1 MMTLKKIGKTGSPPF
16 LQLEGSTGV
25 SGDLGE
31 VKTGSEYRKDTINT
45 IKTNL
50 SNWMANNN
58 FEPIRGQQL
67 DLAIV
72 IKLSPYRFKNQDADN
87 IAKVI
92 CDALKKRRGDDRFLF
107 NNDSQIM
114 RLLIWKIQRVEDPL
128 WETDSYD
135 ISFRTHNSSK
145 SMVLIHPEVM

>member
-1 MMTLKKIGKTGSPPF
+1 MSIQKIGKAGSPPF
-16 LQLEGSTGV
+16 LQLEDSIGV

-31 VKTGSEYRKDTINT
+31 VKTGSEYRKETINT

-67 DLAIV
+67 DLAVV
-72 IKLSPYRFKNQDADN
+72 IKLSPYRFKKQDADN

-107 NNDSQIM
+107 NDDSQII

-128 WETDSYD
+128 WETDGYD
-135 ISFRTHNSSK
+135 ISFRIHDSSK
-145 SMVLIHPEVM
+145 SMILIHPEII

>member
-1 MMTLKKIGKTGSPPF
+1 MIIKKIGKAGSPPF
-16 LQLEGSTGV
+16 LQLEDSMGV

-31 VKTGSEYRKDTINT
+31 VKTGKEYRKETINT

-67 DLAIV
+67 DLAVV
-72 IKLSPYRFKNQDADN
+72 IKLSPYRFKKQDVDN

-107 NNDSQIM
+107 NNDSQII

-128 WETDSYD
+128 WETDGYD
-135 ISFRTHNSSK
+135 ISFRIHNSSK
-145 SMVLIHPEVM
+145 PMELVQPEVI

>member
-1 MMTLKKIGKTGSPPF
+1 MIIKKIGKTGSPPF
-16 LQLEGSTGV
+16 LQLEDSIGV

-31 VKTGSEYRKDTINT
+31 VKTGSEYRKEMINT

-72 IKLSPYRFKNQDADN
+72 IKLSPYRFKKQDADN

-92 CDALKKRRGDDRFLF
+92 CDALKIQRGDNRFLF
-107 NNDSQIM
+107 NDDSQII

-135 ISFRTHNSSK
+135 ISFRTHDSNK
-145 SMVLIHPEVM
+145 PMILIHPEII

>member
-1 MMTLKKIGKTGSPPF
+1 MIVKKIGKTGSPPF
-16 LQLEGSTGV
+16 LQLEDSIVV
-25 SGDLGE
+25 SGNLGE
-31 VKTGSEYRKDTINT
+31 LKTGDKYRKDTINV

-67 DLAIV
+67 DLAVV
-72 IKLSPYRFKNQDADN
+72 IKLSPYRFKKQDADN

-92 CDALKKRRGDDRFLF
+92 CDASKRRKGDNRFLF
-107 NNDSQIM
+107 NDDSQII
-114 RLLIWKIQRVEDPL
+114 RLLIWKIQRVEDTL

-135 ISFRTHNSSK
+135 ISFRVHDSSK
-145 SMVLIHPEVM
+145 SMILIHP

>member
-1 MMTLKKIGKTGSPPF
+1 MAIQKIGKAGSPPF
-16 LQLEGSTGV
+16 LQLEDSIGV

-31 VKTGSEYRKDTINT
+31 VKTGSEYRKETINT

-67 DLAIV
+67 DLAVV
-72 IKLSPYRFKNQDADN
+72 IKLSPYRFKKQDADN

-92 CDALKKRRGDDRFLF
+92 CDALKKRRGDDG
-107 NNDSQIM
+107 
-114 RLLIWKIQRVEDPL
+114 
-128 WETDSYD
+128 SY
-135 ISFRTHNSSK
+135 
-145 SMVLIHPEVM
+145 SMMIVR

>member
-1 MMTLKKIGKTGSPPF
+1 MSIQKIGKTGSPPF
-16 LQLEGSTGV
+16 LKLEDSIGV

-31 VKTGSEYRKDTINT
+31 VKTGSEYRKETINT

-72 IKLSPYRFKNQDADN
+72 IKLSPYRFKKQDADN

-92 CDALKKRRGDDRFLF
+92 CDALKKRKGDNRFLF
-107 NNDSQIM
+107 NDDSQII
-114 RLLIWKIQRVEDPL
+114 RLLIWKIQRIEDPL
-128 WETDSYD
+128 WETDGYD
-135 ISFRTHNSSK
+135 ISFRIYDSSK
-145 SMVLIHPEVM
+145 PMELVSE

>member
-1 MMTLKKIGKTGSPPF
+1 MIMKKIGKAGSPPF
-16 LQLEGSTGV
+16 LQLEGSIGV
-25 SGDLGE
+25 FGDLGE
-31 VKTGSEYRKDTINT
+31 AKTGKEYRKETINT

-72 IKLSPYRFKNQDADN
+72 IKLNPSRFKNQDADN
-87 IAKVI
+87 MAKVI

-107 NNDSQIM
+107 NDDSQIIRM
-114 RLLIWKIQRVEDPL
+114 LIWKIKRVEDPL
-128 WETDSYD
+128 WETDSYN
-135 ISFRTHNSSK
+135 ISFRTHDSSK
-145 SMVLIHPEVM
+145 SMILIHPEVM

>member
-1 MMTLKKIGKTGSPPF
+1 MSIEKIGKTGSPPF
-16 LQLEGSTGV
+16 LQLEDSAGV
-25 SGDLGE
+25 SGNLGK
-31 VKTGSEYRKDTINT
+31 VKTGNEYRKDTINE

-50 SNWMANNN
+50 SSWMTNNN

-67 DLAIV
+67 DLAVV
-72 IKLSPYRFKNQDADN
+72 IKLSPYRFKKQDADN

-107 NNDSQIM
+107 DDDSQII
-114 RLLIWKIQRVEDPL
+114 RLLIWKMHRVEDPL

-135 ISFRTHNSSK
+135 ISFRAHDSSK
-145 SMVLIHPEVM
+145 PMELVQPEVI